1 MIGNVAYHRFD
12 NGSGDYEIISMTDL
26 STSPSYVI
34 AKSYSV
40 KSTVSNVATGTIV
53 RFYGRESDYVGYG
66 TVSQHGCNVTLC
78 DENGNAVG
86 NADNLSKIKVSYG
99 SASHGDSGGP
109 IFSDH
114 EDGGKWVKYC
124 GVLNGSSKDDGYLY
138 IVFTPYTYP
147 HAAGF
152 TAATYQG

>member
-1 MIGNVAYHRFD
+1 MIGNVVYHQFN
-12 NGSGDYEIISMTDL
+12 NGSGDYEIISMTD
-26 STSPSYVI
+26 SFTSPSYVI
-34 AKSYSV
+34 AKNYSV
-40 KSTVSNVATGTIV
+40 KSTVADVSTGTVV
-53 RFYGRESDYVGYG
+53 RFYGANL
-66 TVSQHGCNVTLC
+66 TVSVMAQLLNVKTTSL
-78 DENGNAVG
+78 DEDGNAVG
-86 NADNLSKIKVSYG
+86 VVYNLSRIKVTYG
-99 SASHGDSGGP
+99 GNLTGDSGGP